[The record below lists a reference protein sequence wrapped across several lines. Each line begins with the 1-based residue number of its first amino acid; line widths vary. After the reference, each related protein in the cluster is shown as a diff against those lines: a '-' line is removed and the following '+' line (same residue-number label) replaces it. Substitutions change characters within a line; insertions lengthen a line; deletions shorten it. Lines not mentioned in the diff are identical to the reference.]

1 MSTIAPKLMHLG
13 STRPPA
19 GLCLLAETEAMV
31 AGGRSS
37 FALAEEVR
45 PWEVGD
51 VDTWAKLHA
60 KVAESEDLMLLH
72 SRNPNAALLFLLAIP
87 QAAPWGILPALPALF
102 RARVCP
108 LFDLSLEQIAECIAL
123 IIAQGCFT
131 SYTDRDGKP
140 LIYLTTWNEYQS
152 RQWSRVGP
160 PQYDLPPNWQ
170 PPEGIEKGLNE
181 AIHLGRRLTLTAL
194 EERLQD
200 DQSRA
205 NLRAVLGSNHATRYE
220 SKTESK
226 TQSKTESKTQAK
238 IQPTAPSAS
247 SDAPRLLPEEEAPKQ
262 PGKVKRLRHAEDA
275 DKETNPDWEAAR
287 TAIEVLWTTVG
298 LQGKPG
304 PKNGESPPYSAIGQL
319 INEYGLPPILEL
331 TDYCR
336 INKVTPPQASKPWP
350 WFVGWLRKNL
360 HRDFTWRGKNG
371 GGRSR
376 PSPPE
381 DFETGVGK
389 L

>member
-1 MSTIAPKLMHLG
+1 
-13 STRPPA
+13 
-19 GLCLLAETEAMV
+19 MV

-37 FALAEEVR
+37 FALAEGVR

-131 SYTDRDGKP
+131 AYSDRDGKP
-140 LIYLTTWNEYQS
+140 LVYLTTWNEYQS

-181 AIHLGRRLTLTAL
+181 AIHLGRRLSLTAL

-205 NLRAVLGSNHATRYE
+205 NLRAVLGSNRATRYE

-238 IQPTAPSAS
+238 IQPKAPSAS
-247 SDAPRLLPEEEAPKQ
+247 SDAPRLLSEDAPPKQ
-262 PGKVKRLRHAEDA
+262 PGKVKRLRPSGDGDTAG
-275 DKETNPDWEAAR
+275 NPSWEAAK
-287 TAIEVLWTTVG
+287 TAIEVLWNTLG
-298 LQGKPG
+298 LPGKPG
-304 PKNGESPPYSAIGQL
+304 PQNGESPPYSALGQL
-319 INEYGLPPILEL
+319 IKEYGLPPILEL
-331 TDYCR
+331 TEYVRVNR
-336 INKVTPPQASKPWP
+336 ITLPEAGAPWP
-350 WFVGWLRKNL
+350 WFVRWLRQCL

-381 DFETGVGK
+381 DFETGVSK